1 MFLAEFICTN
11 CGYQGKRRAI
21 KPGSRGMEIILWV
34 VFLIPGPFY
43 TLWRMLGKKWKCPQC
58 EQINTMFSVGSKLGK
73 LKLDEINSDISDEKL
88 AKIPNMWEADVKEY
102 NKKHGIINQPKTI
115 IKEKS
120 DKDQKW

>member
-1 MFLAEFICTN
+1 
-11 CGYQGKRRAI
+11 
-21 KPGSRGMEIILWV
+21 MEIILWV